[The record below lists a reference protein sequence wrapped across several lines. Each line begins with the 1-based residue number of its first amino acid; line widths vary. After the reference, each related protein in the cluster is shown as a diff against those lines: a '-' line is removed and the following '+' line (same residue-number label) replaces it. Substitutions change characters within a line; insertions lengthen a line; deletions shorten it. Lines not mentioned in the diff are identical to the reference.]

1 MTRRERQCRG
11 ILSTSL
17 LDATVPSDKVGRNSD
32 CETVQTRKENNLFGN
47 GMVVLGLATSHCWKH
62 WNGKA
67 GTPGWS
73 APASTIMHS
82 FVGMRL
88 HDGRMPP
95 AKLEVLHLFRWFTH
109 TNMGCLLDKPTTTN
123 GYRWCGCWTLTE
135 TGDQATSKYG
145 FLVASSES

>member
-1 MTRRERQCRG
+1 MQLFHLTKLAEIQ
-11 ILSTSL
+11 I
-17 LDATVPSDKVGRNSD
+17 AK
-32 CETVQTRKENNLFGN
+32 TVQKRKENNLFGN
-47 GMVVLGLATSHCWKH
+47 GMVALGLATSHCWKH

-67 GTPGWS
+67 GTPRWS

-109 TNMGCLLDKPTTTN
+109 THPSHTTYHHTTCSHLLFHTQLTPHQSFTISFLFPACPMPSLPFFCCLLEEVDMW
-123 GYRWCGCWTLTE
+123 GYPVL
-135 TGDQATSKYG
+135 
-145 FLVASSES
+145 

>member
-1 MTRRERQCRG
+1 MQLFHLTKLAEIQ
-11 ILSTSL
+11 I
-17 LDATVPSDKVGRNSD
+17 AK
-32 CETVQTRKENNLFGN
+32 TVQTRKENNLFGN

-109 TNMGCLLDKPTTTN
+109 THPPAGGWDIKVPTM
-123 GYRWCGCWTLTE
+123 RWKWRGREMKMRWRWQWDESYLTRTQRGECKRRGKEQTPTHE
-135 TGDQATSKYG
+135 T
-145 FLVASSES
+145 